1 MEKIHLFLSFFEENS
16 VNREEINHESEKMKK
31 IVFSIFKE
39 LITDLDKRMMVDD
52 LVNNFEIDSSS
63 LWNSFDV
70 ILKPEFKKLNLKI
83 NEITKKDDFDVHN
96 TNNSRHSPDKV
107 IDKAI
112 KSDKIDEKV
121 ITKLSKE
128 CVHKNKGNHQSLST
142 DVDYIKDNQNVDFF
156 DYDEMIKFVDEGLN
170 NPNLNDTG
178 SELSDFNSD
187 YEDNDASNFKYED
200 FFVEKNGE
208 TNKSN
213 PGEYRD
219 DFESD
224 NFSYSENEE
233 FPDTNTARNLI
244 TDNSKVSNDSNS
256 ENLSRL
262 AKDKKKM
269 DTIIDEL
276 EENIIK
282 EKEWYKL
289 GESSINDREKN
300 SLLDIHLEVPQF
312 SSMSTSVISATEMNI
327 GDVSSSDKSTT
338 EELNPYLENIVRQRI
353 LNNLFDNVKPNDEL
367 IRTLNA
373 EHDNGSD
380 EVLVEKSKLSLAEI
394 YSKKYEEQVMGNASE
409 EYSNEK
415 KHISALFSEIMHKL
429 DNLSN
434 QYFATN
440 IPILRGSFSNE
451 NAPALKTEDAIPV
464 IISDNSRLAPQEIKA
479 QGKLLVR
486 SEMTR
491 QEKKSNRN
499 SMKRKIKKRN
509 ESNSGSKIGEM
520 PANDSIHSISISKK
534 KAASQS
540 DNNGSLNKRLKLHH
554 LIS

>member
-1 MEKIHLFLSFFEENS
+1 
-16 VNREEINHESEKMKK
+16 MKK

-52 LVNNFEIDSSS
+52 LVSNFEIDSSS

-107 IDKAI
+107 IGKTI

-128 CVHKNKGNHQSLST
+128 CVHKNKGN
-142 DVDYIKDNQNVDFF
+142 QNVDFF

-170 NPNLNDTG
+170 SPNLNDTG

-187 YEDNDASNFKYED
+187 YEGNDASNFKYED

-208 TNKSN
+208 TNQSN
-213 PGEYRD
+213 PDEYRYD
-219 DFESD
+219 IESD

-233 FPDTNTARNLI
+233 FPDTNTASNL
-244 TDNSKVSNDSNS
+244 TADNSKVSNDSNS

-276 EENIIK
+276 EESIIK

-289 GESSINDREKN
+289 GESSINDRGKN

-327 GDVSSSDKSTT
+327 GDVSSIDKSTT
-338 EELNPYLENIVRQRI
+338 EEINPYLENIVRQRI

-367 IRTLNA
+367 IRTLNS
-373 EHDNGSD
+373 ENDNGSD

-440 IPILRGSFSNE
+440 IPVIRGSFSNE

-520 PANDSIHSISISKK
+520 PANDSIHSIYISKK
-534 KAASQS
+534 KAVSQS